1 MAQDSLIAWTDHTF
15 NPWWGCT
22 NVSPACDHCYA
33 EMLSTRWHRGARG
46 KDTERWF
53 PSEAYWAEPV
63 KWNRKATATGTRAR
77 VFCAS
82 MGDVLEDHDAL
93 PPHRERLWRLIA
105 ETPALDW
112 LLLTK
117 RPVGYRTMLPPSLL
131 ALPNVWPGV
140 TMEHVDYTWR
150 LDQLVAL
157 PAAGPR
163 WVSYEPALGPVD
175 FTPWLPA
182 VSWIIAGGESGSQA
196 RPFDLLWARQ
206 IIAQCRAAGVAP
218 FVKQMGIRTMENGQ
232 RFPVK
237 DIHDL
242 SLWPADLRVREY
254 PSSMAKAMAEAER

>member
-1 MAQDSLIAWTDHTF
+1 MH
-15 NPWWGCT
+15 
-22 NVSPACDHCYA
+22 
-33 EMLSTRWHRGARG
+33 
-46 KDTERWF
+46 RWF
-53 PSEAYWAEPV
+53 PSEAYWGEPL
-63 KWNRKATATGTRAR
+63 KWNRKGMATGTRVR

-82 MGDVLEDHDAL
+82 MGDVLEDRDDLH
-93 PPHRERLWRLIA
+93 PHRERLWRLID

-131 ALPNVWPGV
+131 VLPNVWPGV
-140 TMEHVDYTWR
+140 TMERADYTWR

-157 PAAGPR
+157 PAAGLR

-182 VSWIIAGGESGSQA
+182 ISWIIVGGESGSQA
-196 RPFDLLWARQ
+196 RPFDLAWARQ
-206 IIAQCRAAGVAP
+206 TIEQCRAAGVAP
-218 FVKQMGIRTMENGQ
+218 FVKQMGIRTMEYGQ
-232 RFPVK
+232 RFPPK

-254 PSSMAKAMAEAER
+254 PRSTVRAMAEAER